1 MDKYV
6 DKSLG
11 GLKYTLTIMR
21 GSNQQVTEVVE
32 HVNDEER
39 TIDGDFIL
47 TIGKKAVI
55 LTRNRESVI
64 VKRWKPQ
71 SIESYMDRSK
81 ITAFTL
87 SGVKIAEVYQDS
99 DGWIWEG
106 IVDEDGNHFNVI
118 SDGEYLFTISF

>member
-11 GLKYTLTIMR
+11 GLKYTLAIMR
-21 GSNQQVTEVVE
+21 GSNRQVTEVVE

-55 LTRNRESVI
+55 LTRNREPVI
-64 VKRWKPQ
+64 VKRWTPQ
-71 SIESYMDRSK
+71 SIESYMDQSK

-118 SDGEYLFTISF
+118 SDGEYLYTISF

>member
-1 MDKYV
+1 V
-6 DKSLG
+6 AA
-11 GLKYTLTIMR
+11 IA
-21 GSNQQVTEVVE
+21 QVTAVVQ

-39 TIDGDFIL
+39 TINGDFIL

-55 LTRNRESVI
+55 LTRNREPVI
-64 VKRWKPQ
+64 VKRWTPR
-71 SIESYMDRSK
+71 SIESYMDQSK

-106 IVDEDGNHFNVI
+106 IVDEAGNHFNII